1 MEFTLIAGIRFI
13 LVRCHVLSSVPSLNL
28 CRKLQF
34 HLHAPSFSSLTRRRE
49 CFVEFTACTSL
60 LSLRLQSHSRV
71 RFFGGLGGGS
81 DLHRD
86 FHSTPD
92 LNVQAQSSSALVPK
106 SHRSQEDVNALNG
119 RNGLPPPNHPPP
131 PPPVGQVV
139 KVNVGANVPDVVTP
153 ASVYDNM
160 AHIQQVKGNSH
171 SFITHPPRINITS
184 YHFDQNKSILI

>member
-1 MEFTLIAGIRFI
+1 MLVQVHIILGYCVTCNSSTSYVCATSYCFLWTLSPRNSRIVGPNRI
-13 LVRCHVLSSVPSLNL
+13 LSVCSQLN
-28 CRKLQF
+28 
-34 HLHAPSFSSLTRRRE
+34 
-49 CFVEFTACTSL
+49 
-60 LSLRLQSHSRV
+60 SRV

-92 LNVQAQSSSALVPK
+92 LNVQVQSSILAPK
-106 SHRSQEDVNALNG
+106 GHRSQEDVNALNG

-160 AHIQQVKGNSH
+160 AHIQQVKGTVYRQDISTRYGSVTCYFVIN
-171 SFITHPPRINITS
+171 FTVAACQPP
-184 YHFDQNKSILI
+184 LLLCW

>member
-1 MEFTLIAGIRFI
+1 MPLRRCPADLCPFTSLCTPTVADRN
-13 LVRCHVLSSVPSLNL
+13 VPMYQPS
-28 CRKLQF
+28 
-34 HLHAPSFSSLTRRRE
+34 HAPSSFELARRRDANTPG
-49 CFVEFTACTSL
+49 CCTLYEPL

-92 LNVQAQSSSALVPK
+92 LNVQSSSLLAPK
-106 SHRSQEDVNALNG
+106 GHRSQEDVNALNG

-160 AHIQQVKGNSH
+160 AHIQQVKGRS
-171 SFITHPPRINITS
+171 SFFRHLACMRGDWEIDPGSLKRHDR
-184 YHFDQNKSILI
+184 D

>member
-1 MEFTLIAGIRFI
+1 MPPPVFPALPRCSTTDLSHQPTSYESQLQSSRSEFSRALARRQRQFTSCTLYE
-13 LVRCHVLSSVPSLNL
+13 P
-28 CRKLQF
+28 
-34 HLHAPSFSSLTRRRE
+34 P
-49 CFVEFTACTSL
+49 

-92 LNVQAQSSSALVPK
+92 LNVQVQSSSLLAPK
-106 SHRSQEDVNALNG
+106 GHRSQEDVNVLNG

-160 AHIQQVKGNSH
+160 AHIQQVKGKSSATCRLFRSDTVASANPV
-171 SFITHPPRINITS
+171 SF
-184 YHFDQNKSILI
+184 FFFFF